1 MNLEGSFQRV
11 LGKHQEMGLDLLC
24 SYRKS
29 INNEIRKLSPISN
42 YRMIKSTVEEL
53 PTLAANK
60 IKAVVSIAFLAS
72 PGKMTRRRSNNDG
85 NVLFVGND

>member
-1 MNLEGSFQRV
+1 MNLEGSYQRV
-11 LGKHQEMGLDLLC
+11 LGKHQDMGLDLLR

-53 PTLAANK
+53 PTLTANK
-60 IKAVVSIAFLAS
+60 VKAVVSIASLAS
-72 PGKMTRRRSNNDG
+72 PAKLPRRRSNNEG
-85 NVLFVGND
+85 NMLFVE